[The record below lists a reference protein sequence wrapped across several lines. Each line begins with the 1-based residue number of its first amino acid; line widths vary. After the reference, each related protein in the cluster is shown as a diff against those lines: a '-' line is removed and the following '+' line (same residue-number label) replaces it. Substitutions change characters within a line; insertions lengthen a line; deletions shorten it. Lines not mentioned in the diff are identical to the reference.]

1 MRKRVD
7 RILRKTVA
15 KLYSH
20 IVKGDAEVLNVPP
33 ETNTHKY
40 PVLRKGVET
49 AVKSLKKGK
58 SPGIDNIPGEL
69 VQAGEDAV
77 VTITEQIFN
86 LRYCMRGT
94 LNINKAPITSL
105 VIFKWRLTE

>member
-7 RILRKTVA
+7 RILRKSGA

-20 IVKGDAEVLNVPP
+20 IVKGDPEVLNVPP
-33 ETNTHKY
+33 GTNTHKY

-49 AVKSLKKGK
+49 AVKSLEKEK
-58 SPGIDNIPGEL
+58 SPGIDNIPRGL

-77 VTITEQIFN
+77 ITMTEQIFN
-86 LRYCMRGT
+86 LRYCARGT
-94 LNINKAPITSL
+94 SNIKKASITSL
-105 VIFKWRLTE
+105 VIFR